1 MSYILNALKKAE
13 HDRLREEPQDLDDFV
28 SSGWDPYQKT
38 EQTLGAAARYWL
50 PLTILVIS
58 AGLYYWFSTLSS
70 VQHSEQVATE
80 KRALPAAAE
89 TIDAMPIKE
98 RPVKERPVK
107 EPQKPQALA
116 AAEQALE
123 SPATEFSSAERSSSE
138 LSIKALPVKDTSAIE
153 LPAVNISG
161 HIFIRSGSR
170 LNRIFVGENT
180 YHVGD
185 SLDKNWVI
193 ESISSDSLTLRS
205 GAMTTQLPLR

>member
-13 HDRLREEPQDLDDFV
+13 HDRLREEPQDLDNFV

-38 EQTLGAAARYWL
+38 EQQALRGAARYWL
-50 PLTILVIS
+50 PVTILVIA

-70 VQHSEQVATE
+70 VQNSEQLAAEQMAPPAATE
-80 KRALPAAAE
+80 
-89 TIDAMPIKE
+89 TTDAMPVKE

-107 EPQKPQALA
+107 DPQKLQAKA
-116 AAEQALE
+116 AAEP
-123 SPATEFSSAERSSSE
+123 STNE
-138 LSIKALPVKDTSAIE
+138 LSSTAPSTTGPSTTGPSTLE

-185 SLDKNWVI
+185 ALDKNWVI
-193 ESISSDSLTLRS
+193 ESIDSDSLTLRS
-205 GAMTTQLPLR
+205 GFITTQLPLR

>member
-38 EQTLGAAARYWL
+38 EQQTLGAAARYWL
-50 PLTILVIS
+50 PVTILVIS

-89 TIDAMPIKE
+89 TIDAMPVKE

-123 SPATEFSSAERSSSE
+123 SPAIA
-138 LSIKALPVKDTSAIE
+138 